1 MLSSSHNY
9 AGLDCLKMS
18 NGDALRSSG
27 DGDYSDNVLD
37 IYPLNHYYFGSKDAF
52 PFKEET
58 LADRLSRMKL
68 K

>member
-1 MLSSSHNY
+1 MSYGDSSPV
-9 AGLDCLKMS
+9 AR
-18 NGDALRSSG
+18 NGSALQSSG

-37 IYPLNHYYFGSKDAF
+37 IYPLNQYYFGSKDAV

>member
-1 MLSSSHNY
+1 
-9 AGLDCLKMS
+9 MS

-37 IYPLNHYYFGSKDAF
+37 IYPLNHYYFGSKDAV